1 MKKKIIQYLAV
12 GCTAFGLFGWV
23 GAYDLGTSPR
33 NAMLLLLIGIV
44 LILVGFK
51 KGVWSEKD
59 VISICDSSCN
69 DASYPS
75 YLGRSK
81 GA

>member
-1 MKKKIIQYLAV
+1 MKNKIIQYLAV

-33 NAMLLLLIGIV
+33 NAILLLLIGIV

-51 KGVWSEKD
+51 KGVWSEEE
-59 VISICDSSCN
+59 INSSAYYH

-75 YLGRSK
+75 YLSRSR

>member
-23 GAYDLGTSPR
+23 GAYDTGASPK
-33 NAMLLLLIGIV
+33 NALLLLIIGIV
-44 LILVGFK
+44 MVLVGFK
-51 KGVWSEKD
+51 KGVWSEEENNND
-59 VISICDSSCN
+59 TSYH

-75 YLGRSK
+75 YIRRSR

>member
-51 KGVWSEKD
+51 KGVWNEEEID
-59 VISICDSSCN
+59 RGVAYH

-75 YLGRSK
+75 YMRRSK

>member
-12 GCTAFGLFGWV
+12 GCTAFGLFGLV

-33 NAMLLLLIGIV
+33 NAILLLLVGIV

-51 KGVWSEKD
+51 KGVWSEKETD
-59 VISICDSSCN
+59 IRDSYH

-75 YLGRSK
+75 YMRRSR
-81 GA
+81 

>member
-33 NAMLLLLIGIV
+33 NAILLLLIGIA

-51 KGVWSEKD
+51 KGVWSEKEID
-59 VISICDSSCN
+59 HGVAYH
-69 DASYPS
+69 DASYSS
-75 YLGRSK
+75 YMRRSK